1 MLWVEMLTKKLYSI
15 QGLDVQTKKMRR
27 AVNVLVMIK
36 GDNGLVDLKKYGD
49 EWRDD
54 VETGNSSL
62 LTMPDGEADESQS
75 QRMLKKKYLEV
86 VYLLMIQTLQVYSLI
101 KLNDEVA
108 EVTLL
113 MKTLRADMQG
123 LYLTEY
129 SQTEVQQ
136 RTEQMF
142 EITFQFISVESTTR
156 IDMLHK

>member
-1 MLWVEMLTKKLYSI
+1 MQKL
-15 QGLDVQTKKMRR
+15 
-27 AVNVLVMIK
+27 ANVLVMIK
-36 GDNGLVDLKKYGD
+36 EDNEGVDSMKYGD

-54 VETGNSSL
+54 VETGNSFP
-62 LTMPDGEADESQS
+62 LTMQDGEPEENQN
-75 QRMLKKKYLEV
+75 QTKLKKKYLEV

-113 MKTLRADMQG
+113 MKTLRADTLG

-142 EITFQFISVESTTR
+142 EIISQFILVETMTR
-156 IDMLHK
+156 IDMQHK